1 MIELEYTCPIV
12 PGAVAEVVDVQQTSN
27 GAIAASPLGIRTI
40 DTGLAGSRTIAFYFE
55 AKKAGSDTVTLVIDD
70 RQYAYHFQV
79 EEPEAVEKTAALHS
93 YPYELNKGD
102 KLSDG
107 PGKSFDINEP
117 TLLIWVD
124 LQPGRRFAHNTR
136 YVLVTATGMRS
147 EQGQWWPVLNSKP
160 LRFLADRNTAAFTP
174 PDVLQGMVEGK
185 EWPAGQRQKAENVR
199 GVGPG
204 TPPAEFKFVRAG
216 NSLSPVRTSPDGKI
230 SLELYREPRTHESA
244 AQLVEVATGKRIG
257 RPILPA
263 GQAGAERTFTC
274 WSFSPDGKYVATG
287 SRFYRR
293 GPGGEVTNLG
303 RVEVWDAATGS
314 RVAECGGGSDAAPR
328 NQADGRK
335 RALGSILSVAF
346 TRDGR
351 EVLFIS
357 EDYRDD
363 DGGK

>member
-1 MIELEYTCPIV
+1 M
-12 PGAVAEVVDVQQTSN
+12 
-27 GAIAASPLGIRTI
+27 
-40 DTGLAGSRTIAFYFE
+40 
-55 AKKAGSDTVTLVIDD
+55 
-70 RQYAYHFQV
+70 
-79 EEPEAVEKTAALHS
+79 
-93 YPYELNKGD
+93 
-102 KLSDG
+102 
-107 PGKSFDINEP
+107 
-117 TLLIWVD
+117 
-124 LQPGRRFAHNTR
+124 
-136 YVLVTATGMRS
+136 
-147 EQGQWWPVLNSKP
+147 
-160 LRFLADRNTAAFTP
+160 
-174 PDVLQGMVEGK
+174 
-185 EWPAGQRQKAENVR
+185 
-199 GVGPG
+199 
-204 TPPAEFKFVRAG
+204 
-216 NSLSPVRTSPDGKI
+216 
-230 SLELYREPRTHESA
+230 
-244 AQLVEVATGKRIG
+244 VEVATGKRIG

-357 EDYRDD
+357 EDYRDN